1 MNFSDILL
9 NKNEIE
15 PSVMD
20 KKIDIKYMKDGKS
33 HRTFVYNLEY
43 YIPDKKVREQHIKKM
58 QQQFGTSCAYK
69 STSFG
74 NAYGFGGD
82 FSAKIKEYLLSNTN
96 GSIDNSNFTR
106 NT

>member
-20 KKIDIKYMKDGKS
+20 QKIDIKYMKDGRA
-33 HRTFVYNLEY
+33 HRTFVYNLEH
-43 YIPDKKVREQHIKKM
+43 YIPDKKIRDQHIKKM
-58 QQQFGTSCAYK
+58 QQQFGTSCVYK
-69 STSFG
+69 STPFG

-82 FSAKIKEYLLSNTN
+82 FSTKIKEYLISNTN
-96 GSIDNSNFTR
+96 GCIDNSNFSR
-106 NT
+106 N